1 MLANNCE
8 FCNLTNEDKK
18 WLLCESSYW
27 DIYLADRQ
35 DYIGRCIIV
44 LKRHCGSLS
53 QLESAEWIE
62 LKSIIEAIETIMQ
75 EVLGADLCNWS
86 CLMNDFYKNDT
97 PNPHLHIHVRPRC
110 RNPITVGGKLFY
122 DREFGHHYDNQKSI
136 QLSVE
141 ETECLYRKLRP
152 EFDCLCSDVKKQEK

>member
-8 FCNLTNEDKK
+8 FCNLTDEDKK
-18 WLLCESSYW
+18 WRLCEAPYW
-27 DIYLADRQ
+27 DIYLADKQ

-53 QLESAEWIE
+53 QLEGAEWTE
-62 LKSIIEAIETIMQ
+62 LKSIIDAIEKIMQ

-86 CLMNDFYKNDT
+86 CLMNDFYKEDN

-110 RNPITVGGKLFY
+110 RNPIAVGEKLFY
-122 DREFGHHYDNQKSI
+122 DQEFGHHYDNQKPI

-141 ETECLYRKLRP
+141 EIEYLYRKLRS
-152 EFDCLCSDVKKQEK
+152 EFECLCIDVKKQEK